1 MDHLHTSIGI
11 LKQTFNEGLAT
22 NSRDSRPSAVGV
34 AGVQL
39 QTKMKISYD
48 IQIFRPLLGLGLD
61 VPMPS
66 SRTLPRSYVLCGL
79 LSVGLFPV
87 PNSPLPNHDPNHD
100 QKSTEVTE
108 REKYTVPSGRWPR
121 RVRARVSAR
130 ALRIGMV
137 FVFWEL
143 AKAALR

>member
-1 MDHLHTSIGI
+1 M
-11 LKQTFNEGLAT
+11 
-22 NSRDSRPSAVGV
+22 
-34 AGVQL
+34 
-39 QTKMKISYD
+39 
-48 IQIFRPLLGLGLD
+48 QIFRTLLGLD
-61 VPMPS
+61 IPMPS
-66 SRTLPRSYVLCGL
+66 SRTLPRSYVLCGV

-87 PNSPLPNHDPNHD
+87 NSPLPNHGPNHD